1 MSMKIKEV
9 SCKSALTK
17 SGMGG
22 MKYSLNPYR
31 GCEHGCIYCYAPFVL
46 REKREWGEF
55 VDVRM
60 NIPFILSKEL
70 RRKEKGMVWIGSVTD
85 AYQPLEKKYELTR
98 KCLEQLLKHD
108 FSISILTKSSLV
120 LRDIDLIKQFSQGD
134 VGITITTINDDL
146 RKKYEPRSSS
156 IEERLLTIKE
166 LKESGMHTW
175 AFIGPI
181 MPFITDRNL
190 DDLINKL
197 AKVNVDYVAVDRL
210 RLKPGLW
217 RNIEIFLTKHYPE
230 LIPGYKEIF
239 WSKSDYFERVKG
251 EIEKMCEKF
260 GVRFSG

>member
-1 MSMKIKEV
+1 
-9 SCKSALTK
+9 
-17 SGMGG
+17 
-22 MKYSLNPYR
+22 
-31 GCEHGCIYCYAPFVL
+31 
-46 REKREWGEF
+46 
-55 VDVRM
+55 
-60 NIPFILSKEL
+60 
-70 RRKEKGMVWIGSVTD
+70 
-85 AYQPLEKKYELTR
+85 
-98 KCLEQLLKHD
+98 
-108 FSISILTKSSLV
+108 V

-146 RKKYEPRSSS
+146 RKEYEPRSSS

-166 LKESGMHTW
+166 LKECGMHTW

-190 DDLINKL
+190 DNLINKL
-197 AKVNVDYVAVDRL
+197 AKVNVDYVAVDKL

-230 LIPGYKEIF
+230 LIPEYKEIF
-239 WSKSDYFERVKG
+239 WSKSDYFECVKG